1 MTRNATSFPAGNG
14 KGHGGPARGPG
25 MGFGV
30 GGPARGMR
38 APFGPENRPSPE
50 AQSAGKAVATE
61 TRARIAAHAAEIVQ
75 AQLDRALDL
84 AHPQGHAAAKALLDM
99 ICPPE
104 TRQSLSGAPD
114 AMMAFTIVTGV
125 PRAGD

>member
-1 MTRNATSFPAGNG
+1 MVTGLELGDAANEFGRIPLLVTR
-14 KGHGGPARGPG
+14 
-25 MGFGV
+25 
-30 GGPARGMR
+30 
-38 APFGPENRPSPE
+38 PFG
-50 AQSAGKAVATE
+50 AGKAVAGE
-61 TRARIAAHAAEIVQ
+61 TRARIAAHATEIVQ

-104 TRQSLSGAPD
+104 TRQTLSGAPD
-114 AMMAFTIVTGV
+114 ALMAFTIVTGV